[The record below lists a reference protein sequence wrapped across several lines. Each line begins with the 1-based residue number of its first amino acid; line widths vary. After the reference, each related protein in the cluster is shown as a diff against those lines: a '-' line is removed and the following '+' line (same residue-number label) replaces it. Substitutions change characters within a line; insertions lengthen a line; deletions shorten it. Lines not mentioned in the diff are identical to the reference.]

1 MCFVSMAW
9 WAAPVLGAGPYAP
22 LCWARSVPNSTG
34 DLPPGF
40 RRALAP
46 WTPFCVRLNPLVGLV
61 LYLEAM
67 RGPSARRQARR
78 QARRPSRPA
87 SGASRLS
94 VELLAALFAYL
105 VVSTA
110 SKYLSSSSR
119 LNELVAEIRQGM
131 RVPGKRTIVAT
142 HPGKRRLTA
151 LDAAGNSD
159 TLSMEA
165 SVTPPPP
172 SPLPPVPPP
181 LFPPPPPPALGPLV
195 LFTAH
200 LQGFTA
206 TSFTQAAQS
215 AYIEDI
221 RSFAKSKGGKV
232 PRQRCSCGAPQRRIR
247 QFGRTPFGHC
257 PAADARPA

>member
-1 MCFVSMAW
+1 
-9 WAAPVLGAGPYAP
+9 
-22 LCWARSVPNSTG
+22 
-34 DLPPGF
+34 
-40 RRALAP
+40 
-46 WTPFCVRLNPLVGLV
+46 
-61 LYLEAM
+61 M
-67 RGPSARRQARR
+67 RGPSARRH
-78 QARRPSRPA
+78 ARRPSRPA

-94 VELLAALFAYL
+94 VELLAALFASL

-131 RVPGKRTIVAT
+131 RAPGMRMIVAS

-151 LDAAGNSD
+151 IDAAGNSD

-165 SVTPPPP
+165 TVTPPPP

-206 TSFTQAAQS
+206 TQAAQS

-221 RSFAKSKGGKV
+221 RTFAKSKGGKA
-232 PRQRCSCGAPQRRIR
+232 PRQRCSCGAPRRRTR
-247 QFGRTPFGHC
+247 QFGRTPLGHC
-257 PAADARPA
+257 C